1 MYFFF
6 VFFGYFKKRCYF
18 CNRLA
23 EMASKAMAKSCCVIR
38 LIQVRVLQILREF
51 RTYLFPVLVSLAL
64 DPYLGILCPIVL
76 KKRIV
81 GTEWMVSISKCQK
94 CWLIRG
100 NISLIG
106 KVVSIYLLSSPILL
120 CRFLL
125 KIWICLP
132 WKRQTTTNKE
142 KKWQNLW
149 TT

>member
-1 MYFFF
+1 MEN
-6 VFFGYFKKRCYF
+6 VFFLRFFWLFQKRCYF

-64 DPYLGILCPIVL
+64 DPYLDILCPIDS

-94 CWLIRG
+94 C
-100 NISLIG
+100 
-106 KVVSIYLLSSPILL
+106 
-120 CRFLL
+120 
-125 KIWICLP
+125 
-132 WKRQTTTNKE
+132 
-142 KKWQNLW
+142 
-149 TT
+149 

>member
-1 MYFFF
+1 MYFFLCF
-6 VFFGYFKKRCYF
+6 SWLSRKKV
-18 CNRLA
+18 LLLQSVSWK
-23 EMASKAMAKSCCVIR
+23 ASKAMAKSCCVIR

-64 DPYLGILCPIVL
+64 DPYLDILCPIVL

-94 CWLIRG
+94 CWLFRG

-142 KKWQNLW
+142 KKWLYLE

>member
-1 MYFFF
+1 MYFFLCF
-6 VFFGYFKKRCYF
+6 SWLSRKKV
-18 CNRLA
+18 LLLQSVSWK
-23 EMASKAMAKSCCVIR
+23 ASKAMAKSCCVIR

-64 DPYLGILCPIVL
+64 DPYLDILCPIDS

-81 GTEWMVSISKCQK
+81 GTEWMVSISKCQE
-94 CWLIRG
+94 CWLLWG
-100 NISLIG
+100 KISLIG
-106 KVVSIYLLSSPILL
+106 KMVSIYLLSSPILL

>member
-6 VFFGYFKKRCYF
+6 VFFGYFEKRCYF

-64 DPYLGILCPIVL
+64 DPYLGILCPIDS

-81 GTEWMVSISKCQK
+81 GTEWMVKESIPIGCRQKSKTPFGENIVGVQIDIFTNPSVSIS
-94 CWLIRG
+94 
-100 NISLIG
+100 
-106 KVVSIYLLSSPILL
+106 
-120 CRFLL
+120 F
-125 KIWICLP
+125 
-132 WKRQTTTNKE
+132 
-142 KKWQNLW
+142 
-149 TT
+149 